1 MDIRM
6 SIKAILSDATAR
18 KNGLHVDHITRHI
31 INGNRTLFSDESE
44 FDFETIKRKVN
55 ALLLR
60 EIKKKKGEYKRVI
73 NPKTKKYRKG
83 VYKLKAGR

>member
-1 MDIRM
+1 MT
-6 SIKAILSDATAR
+6 ILSEGIAR
-18 KNGLHVDHITRHI
+18 KSGLHVDHITRHI
-31 INGNRTLFSDESE
+31 INGSRTLFSDESE

-60 EIKKKKGEYKRVI
+60 EIKKKKGDYKRVI

-83 VYKLKAGR
+83 IYKLKTIKRKTLITD